1 MNPFVKIEFDEKDD
15 KLQNQV
21 SQSLNNESVAACVC
35 GYTTLSQV
43 KELNDQ
49 VRVIG
54 QVAFYCVNS
63 SGLYGFCY
71 ADIGPDFEY
80 QYANSDPD
88 KKE

>member
-1 MNPFVKIEFDEKDD
+1 MNTFVKIEFDEKED
-15 KLQNQV
+15 KLLDQV
-21 SQSLNNESVAACVC
+21 SQSLKNESVAACVC
-35 GYTTLSQV
+35 GFTTLSQA

-49 VRVIG
+49 VRAIS

-71 ADIGPDFEY
+71 ADIGSDFEY